1 MLLGIGSSKEHGC
14 LHISAFFN
22 LHSAHFVLESAE
34 SKMDNLPN
42 MKIKAE
48 IAKLNA
54 ESKKLYTET
63 LWYPIVLATGFV
75 ASIITLTKLFL

>member
-1 MLLGIGSSKEHGC
+1 
-14 LHISAFFN
+14 
-22 LHSAHFVLESAE
+22 
-34 SKMDNLPN
+34 MDNLPN

-63 LWYPIVLATGFV
+63 LWYPLVIATGFI
-75 ASIITLTKLFL
+75 AAIITLTKLFL